1 MPSLSQTVIFLAGA
15 WLIGVGV
22 FMLLQPRQALATLA
36 RMGSSPA
43 IHFGEMAARFA
54 TGGLLVLFAADT
66 RAPTAITIIGAF
78 LMISAVVL
86 ALLPRRWH
94 SAYSIWWLRRIPVG
108 AVRFFGPI
116 SWIMGAALIWTAL

>member
-1 MPSLSQTVIFLAGA
+1 MPSPSQTMIFLAGA
-15 WLIGVGV
+15 WLIGVGL

-66 RAPTAITIIGAF
+66 RAPTVITIIGAF

-94 SAYSIWWLRRIPVG
+94 SAYSIWWSRRIPVG
-108 AVRFFGPI
+108 AVRLLGPI
-116 SWIMGAALIWTAL
+116 SWIMGGTLIWTAL

>member
-1 MPSLSQTVIFLAGA
+1 MPTLPQTVIFLAGA

-36 RMGSSPA
+36 RMGNSPA
-43 IHFGEMAARFA
+43 IHFGEMAVRFA
-54 TGGLLVLFAADT
+54 TGVLLVLVAADT

-78 LMISAVVL
+78 LMVSALIL

-94 SAYSIWWLRRIPVG
+94 SAFSIWWSRRIPVG
-108 AVRFFGPI
+108 AVRLLGPL
-116 SWIMGAALIWTAL
+116 SWIMGAALIWTAV